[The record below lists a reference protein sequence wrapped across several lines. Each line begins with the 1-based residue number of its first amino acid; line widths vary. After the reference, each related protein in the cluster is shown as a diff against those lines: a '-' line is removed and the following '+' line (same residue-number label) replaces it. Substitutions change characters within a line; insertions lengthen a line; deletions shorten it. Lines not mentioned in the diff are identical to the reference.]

1 MRTSQGLVGSERT
14 MAVHEV
20 HQTALRIAR
29 RNNDHGIRQMAE
41 DIAQDVSLA
50 FTRGRHWTT
59 VENPAAWATLATKR
73 RILNIVRDRDIAL
86 AMDPADRLVTA
97 IIDSD
102 PNISPSLVVGAR
114 MHAAQLLARLTPRER
129 ELIELVA
136 QGYPH
141 AEIAERM
148 GYRGARSVTTL
159 LNRIRTKVLDAI
171 GGSDHIHEW
180 VGLSSALMSL
190 DPVRPARD
198 GVA

>member
-14 MAVHEV
+14 LAVHQV

-29 RNNDHGIRQMAE
+29 RNNDYGIRQMAE

-73 RILNIVRDRDIAL
+73 RILNIVRDRDRAI
-86 AMDPADRLVTA
+86 AMDPADQLVTA
-97 IIDSD
+97 IIDGD

-114 MHAAQLLARLTPRER
+114 MHAAQLLGRLTPRER

-136 QGYPH
+136 KGYSH

-148 GYRGARSVTTL
+148 GYRGPRSVTTL
-159 LNRIRTKVLDAI
+159 LNRIRGRVIDAI

-180 VGLSSALMSL
+180 VGITNGLMSIE
-190 DPVRPARD
+190 VEHTS
-198 GVA
+198 